1 MSSTKPPQKPKT
13 VLSTLTQVVQTLH
26 ARVNFSRLLIK
37 PNAKVP
43 EVWVQNADG
52 DQADIYPLLGD
63 RYILGR
69 SSKSCDIVVRNPVVS
84 QVHVCLIR
92 QTPKRSGVFVLRDED
107 STNGVYHG
115 RRRIKK
121 FPLRHNDIITLGP
134 PELAN
139 GVRLQYIDPPPLY
152 KKVIQYSFLGFCG
165 ISAIATALTLL
176 EWQKFSVRPLPPQT
190 NRPVSVFDNNNTP
203 LRPNTSQA
211 FSQAVN
217 DRNIDSLGAISSYL
231 PDAVLASE
239 DSRFHWHLG
248 VDPVGTLR
256 ALITNLRGGEIREGG
271 STLSQQLARSIFRD
285 YVGTDDS
292 AGRKLKEAIV
302 ALKLEALYNK
312 NELLLTYLNRVYL
325 GLDLY
330 GFEDAAQ
337 FYFAKSATDLTL
349 SEAAT
354 LVGILPAPNTFNPIQ
369 NYQLAVEYRDRVIE
383 RMLGLGMISRDEA
396 DTARRSRIEI
406 NPKARE
412 LLQSTIAPYFY
423 DYVFVEIERLLGRQ
437 LVKEGNLIVETSLSS
452 PLQTQAENA
461 LQNTV
466 NTTGQQVG
474 FSQGGL
480 VTLNTRTGEIL
491 ALVGGTN
498 YQQSQF
504 NRAAS
509 ALRQPGST
517 FKIFTYAA
525 ALDQGIPPGQ
535 LYSCSPFT
543 WQGQSYRGC
552 DRSTGEIDMY
562 QGLALSENITA
573 LRIAQQVGLD
583 RVVNMAKRLGV
594 DSELN
599 PVPGLVLGQSEVTL
613 LEMTGAFSTLANN
626 GVLNKPHAIRRILD
640 SSDCS
645 NQGDRET
652 CRVIYSYDRE
662 NPNPAQLLPPLV
674 SQTMTQMLQ
683 RVVRNGTGQNAF
695 LGLEEAGKT
704 GTTDDNVDL
713 WFIGYVPSQR
723 LVTGVWLGNDDNT
736 PTNGSSADAAQ
747 LWADYMSQILR

>member
-1 MSSTKPPQKPKT
+1 M
-13 VLSTLTQVVQTLH
+13 
-26 ARVNFSRLLIK
+26 NFSRLLLK

-43 EVWVQNADG
+43 EIWVQNADA

-92 QTPKRSGVFVLRDED
+92 QRPKRSGVFVLRDED
-107 STNGVYHG
+107 STNGVYHR

-152 KKVIQYSFLGFCG
+152 KKVAQYSFLGFCG
-165 ISAIATALTLL
+165 ISAIVTAFTLL

-190 NRPVSVFDNNNTP
+190 NRPVSVFDNNNNP

-211 FSQAVN
+211 FTQEVN
-217 DRNIDSLGAISSYL
+217 DRNIDSLAAVSSYL

-239 DSRFHWHLG
+239 DSRFYWHLG
-248 VDPVGTLR
+248 IDPVGTLR
-256 ALITNLRGGEIREGG
+256 ALVTNLRGGEIREGG

-285 YVGTDDS
+285 YVGTQDS

-302 ALKLEALYNK
+302 ALKLETFYSK
-312 NELLLTYLNRVYL
+312 NQLLLTYLNRVYL

-383 RMLGLGMISRDEA
+383 RMLQLGMISRDEA

-412 LLQSTIAPYFY
+412 LLQSTTAPYFY
-423 DYVFVEIERLLGRQ
+423 DYVFVEMEQLLGQ
-437 LVKEGNLIVETSLSS
+437 QIVKEGNLIVETGLNLG
-452 PLQTQAENA
+452 LQTQAENA

-466 NTTGQQVG
+466 NTRGQQVE

-491 ALVGGTN
+491 AMVGGTD
-498 YQQSQF
+498 YQQTQF

-525 ALDQGIPPGQ
+525 ALDRGIAPGQ
-535 LYSCSPFT
+535 LYSCAPLT
-543 WQGQSYRGC
+543 WQGQSFRGC
-552 DRSTGEIDMY
+552 DRSSGEIDMY
-562 QGLALSENITA
+562 QGLALSENVTA

-583 RVVNMAKRLGV
+583 RVVQMAKRLGV
-594 DSELN
+594 DSQLN
-599 PVPGLVLGQSEVTL
+599 PVPALVLGQSEVTL

-626 GVLNKPHAIRRILD
+626 GISNQPHAIRRILD
-640 SSDCS
+640 SNDCT

-662 NPNPAQLLPPLV
+662 NPNPPQLLPPLV

-683 RVVRNGTGQNAF
+683 RVVRNGTGQNAL

-713 WFIGYVPSQR
+713 WFIGYIPSQR
-723 LVTGVWLGNDDNT
+723 LATGVWLGNDDNS

-747 LWADYMSQILR
+747 LWADYMSQIVR